1 MEALCAQ
8 YRRERTN
15 LACMSC
21 FSTRS
26 ANVSLS
32 QIRYILNAW
41 YIDTFA
47 GGHLGRDK
55 TLEKICS
62 RFYLGRG
69 MAEEIKEFVRTCD
82 KCQRVND
89 KFHKPTAVLH
99 PIPVTP
105 EVWNQVPDSI
115 YKPLGSVFTYYVL

>member
-32 QIRYILNAW
+32 QIRCILNAW

-62 RFYLGRG
+62 LSFLRSCHYHARAMENFQEVLDFLS
-69 MAEEIKEFVRTCD
+69 E
-82 KCQRVND
+82 QRY
-89 KFHKPTAVLH
+89 
-99 PIPVTP
+99 P
-105 EVWNQVPDSI
+105 EGLTKDQKRN
-115 YKPLGSVFTYYVL
+115 FR